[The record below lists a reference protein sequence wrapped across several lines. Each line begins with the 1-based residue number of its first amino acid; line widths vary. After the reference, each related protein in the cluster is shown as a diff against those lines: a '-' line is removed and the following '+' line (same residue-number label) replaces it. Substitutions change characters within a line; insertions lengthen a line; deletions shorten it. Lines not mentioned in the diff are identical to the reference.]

1 MPYVEDKRSDEDDS
15 FDLKYRKSFEKKI
28 SSKPFN
34 QQVLMRRTLGSGLT
48 IVQRLS
54 RVDFSDLALSLYVYC
69 KDMEMFEFTHE
80 YEKQIELAK
89 ANPERFLSQLY
100 KFYTQI
106 SVRIKK
112 ENLYRDYFELLAFC
126 VEYNERLN
134 VQDVS
139 REASYLVMDAYID
152 LLMENLEHIRPD
164 KFNPNQVIAGLK
176 TDGSMITITDP
187 FPLTDVIATEIEKA
201 FVWDRKKG
209 TDLPATVSRIIREN
223 NYDIKALSDIF
234 LLQERSRMYSNN
246 IYFMIPYIN
255 EYTFDIVPKRPVRV
269 DVSYSFPVSSIS
281 NDDLV
286 DRLMRRRRTLPV
298 NGAMV
303 KISGVECIQGIL
315 FKEIIY
321 KDSICLLYKVSN
333 LYGDFSGYYNTRT
346 GFLYSIFVDTNHSEV
361 GTQLKNFVLWV
372 YCSIVRDDE
381 DTSLN
386 NFAAMFKGIGES
398 AKMEMFSI
406 GGKLR
411 NTYDEDSNQSKND
424 GEGRERHPRRFDKEK
439 CEIVQRTL
447 GGYTRRL
454 PEGMQA
460 SDRAKKLAEYYGF
473 ELGSNETYVQ
483 PFIKQVYRLSGKKQE

>member
-69 KDMEMFEFTHE
+69 KDMELFEFTHE

-139 REASYLVMDAYID
+139 REASCLVMDAYID

-176 TDGSMITITDP
+176 TDGSMITIIL
-187 FPLTDVIATEIEKA
+187 LTV
-201 FVWDRKKG
+201 
-209 TDLPATVSRIIREN
+209 
-223 NYDIKALSDIF
+223 
-234 LLQERSRMYSNN
+234 
-246 IYFMIPYIN
+246 
-255 EYTFDIVPKRPVRV
+255 
-269 DVSYSFPVSSIS
+269 
-281 NDDLV
+281 
-286 DRLMRRRRTLPV
+286 
-298 NGAMV
+298 
-303 KISGVECIQGIL
+303 C
-315 FKEIIY
+315 
-321 KDSICLLYKVSN
+321 
-333 LYGDFSGYYNTRT
+333 
-346 GFLYSIFVDTNHSEV
+346 
-361 GTQLKNFVLWV
+361 
-372 YCSIVRDDE
+372 
-381 DTSLN
+381 
-386 NFAAMFKGIGES
+386 
-398 AKMEMFSI
+398 
-406 GGKLR
+406 
-411 NTYDEDSNQSKND
+411 
-424 GEGRERHPRRFDKEK
+424 
-439 CEIVQRTL
+439 
-447 GGYTRRL
+447 
-454 PEGMQA
+454 
-460 SDRAKKLAEYYGF
+460 
-473 ELGSNETYVQ
+473 
-483 PFIKQVYRLSGKKQE
+483 